1 MTVSF
6 PGFPSRFWGGGKKE
20 KQSVAKGSS
29 LKSSSATVESR
40 TKITPAKGKGKWQGI
55 DKEFDIVVVPSDGGY
70 ESDGPEWS
78 IGWEEPHGAGFRDGE
93 DDDGGGGGGGGGFVV
108 LVPCYKHGCK
118 ELVYG
123 PNDKFLSAIKGF
135 SHEGSNSLQQPSSS
149 SSSSSLAVNIAA
161 ADRRGLTSMKI
172 GGITVS
178 SIIFFM
184 EF

>member
-29 LKSSSATVESR
+29 LKSSSATVESK

-93 DDDGGGGGGGGGFVV
+93 DDDGGGGGGGFVV

-123 PNDKFLSAIKGF
+123 PNDKFLSTI
-135 SHEGSNSLQQPSSS
+135 N
-149 SSSSSLAVNIAA
+149 
-161 ADRRGLTSMKI
+161 
-172 GGITVS
+172 
-178 SIIFFM
+178 
-184 EF
+184 